1 MQLPI
6 LVFDIETLTDLKAGA
21 HLYGLDLQQDDLEQA
36 LAKLRRQESGVD
48 FQRLPLHEIVCIS
61 GLWIDESGAMTLFSF
76 SQEQWTEAEILS
88 KFLSIFDKRHPTL
101 VSWNGSQFDLPVIL
115 FRAMYHGLSAPSLFD
130 QGEINPHKR
139 YNNYQNRYHHRH
151 VDLMDV
157 MAMFNGRHFQKL
169 DDTAH
174 LLGFPGKRG
183 LRGYHIPDYVKQQQW
198 QQLSSYC
205 EGDVLN
211 TWLIYLRW
219 LLLKGHLQASDHQLW
234 IQATIALLTSQ
245 PQQHEFL
252 AVWRESAQQTAFTAS
267 DFGESD
273 VANSN
278 MRAQDLS
285 ASDLDVSDASDSSRT
300 DS

>member
-1 MQLPI
+1 MRLPVLI
-6 LVFDIETLTDLKAGA
+6 FDIETLTDLKSGA
-21 HLYGLDLQQDDLEQA
+21 HLYHLDLPEADLEQA
-36 LAKLRRQESGVD
+36 LMKLRRQESGMD

-61 GLWIDESGAMTLFSF
+61 GLWIDENGGMKLFSF
-76 SQEQWTEAEILS
+76 SREQYGEAEILK

-130 QGEINPHKR
+130 QGEIDQQKR
-139 YNNYQNRYHHRH
+139 YNNYQNRYHQRH

-169 DDTAH
+169 DDVAH

-183 LRGYHIPDYVKQQQW
+183 DGAYHVPEYVREQQW
-198 QQLSSYC
+198 LKLTSYC

-219 LLLKGHLQASDHQLW
+219 LLLKGQLLSDDHRYWVQTTIQYLQH
-234 IQATIALLTSQ
+234 Q
-245 PQQHEFL
+245 PQHADFL
-252 AVWRESAQQTAFTAS
+252 QVWRETSQHTEFTAT
-267 DFGESD
+267 DFISP
-273 VANSN
+273 
-278 MRAQDLS
+278 
-285 ASDLDVSDASDSSRT
+285 T
-300 DS
+300 P

>member
-1 MQLPI
+1 MRLPV

-21 HLYGLDLQQDDLEQA
+21 HLYGLNLSAEDTGQA
-36 LAKLRRQESGVD
+36 LTKLRRQESGME

-61 GLWIDESGAMTLFSF
+61 GLWIDEDSSIKLFSF
-76 SQEQWTEAEILS
+76 SREQYTEAEILK

-115 FRAMYHGLSAPSLFD
+115 FRAMYHGLSAPGLFD
-130 QGEINPHKR
+130 QGEIDTQKR

-169 DDTAH
+169 DDIAH
-174 LLGFPGKRG
+174 LLGYPGKRG
-183 LRGYHIPDYVKQQQW
+183 ISGYFVPEYVRNQQW
-198 QQLSSYC
+198 LELTRYC

-219 LLLKGHLQASDHQLW
+219 LLLKGQLLAADHQLW
-234 IQATIALLTSQ
+234 IQATIHYLQGQ
-245 PQQHEFL
+245 PQQQTFL
-252 AVWRESAQQTAFTAS
+252 QAWRDTSQQTEFSAT
-267 DFGESD
+267 DFSSI
-273 VANSN
+273 SN
-278 MRAQDLS
+278 
-285 ASDLDVSDASDSSRT
+285 
-300 DS
+300 